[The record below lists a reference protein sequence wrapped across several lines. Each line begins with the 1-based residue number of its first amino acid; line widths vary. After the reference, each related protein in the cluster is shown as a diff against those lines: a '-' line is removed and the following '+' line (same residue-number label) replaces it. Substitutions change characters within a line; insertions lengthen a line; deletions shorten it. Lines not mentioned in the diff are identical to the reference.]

1 MKKLA
6 VLMNGHFCD
15 RINPGRGSKRRM
27 RVASPFARERGRV
40 RAGSQ
45 WYYARSLNPS
55 PRSSPLA
62 QGKRRNVATQ
72 RVLFLLILFI
82 ACAIGTRSAGQIAAS
97 PGGSPAPAK
106 KAEKP
111 AKEKAKNKEKKK
123 EDKSSGA
130 NLFGPGTAGQQSNEP
145 TTTEIYSDEA
155 FFDSTKNMGIF
166 SGRVKVVDPRFNLQ
180 SDKLTVFITK
190 GQSQSLEKAIAEGN
204 VGLIR
209 DRPDANGGPPTRAV
223 GRADK
228 ATYIAATG
236 DVELAGTPR
245 VQEGPNMHVATS
257 PDTVMVISQNSQLRT
272 HGPSRTEIVQQPN
285 DEKKGQ
291 ASPSQTPAAQAS
303 PASPAPSLP
312 KP

>member
-1 MKKLA
+1 MKKIA
-6 VLMNGHFCD
+6 VL
-15 RINPGRGSKRRM
+15 
-27 RVASPFARERGRV
+27 
-40 RAGSQ
+40 
-45 WYYARSLNPS
+45 
-55 PRSSPLA
+55 
-62 QGKRRNVATQ
+62 
-72 RVLFLLILFI
+72 VLFL
-82 ACAIGTRSAGQIAAS
+82 ACAITAPSEGQIAAA
-97 PGGSPAPAK
+97 PAGSPASAN

-111 AKEKAKNKEKKK
+111 AKVKAKDKDKKK
-123 EDKSSGA
+123 DDKSSDT
-130 NLFGPGTAGQQSNEP
+130 NLFGGSAAGLQSNEP

-166 SGRVKVVDPRFNLQ
+166 SGRVKVIDPRFNLQ

-190 GQSQSLEKAIAEGN
+190 GQNQSLEKAIAEGN

-285 DEKKGQ
+285 EEKKGQ

-303 PASPAPSLP
+303 PAPSLP